1 MKKNFLLIVLGLLFS
16 GILFAQDKKKIERDI
31 EFHGHRG
38 ARGLMPE
45 NTIPAFIKAI
55 DLGVTA
61 VELDV
66 VVSSDR
72 LVVVSHDHYFSKTFC
87 ITPNG
92 DKIKNENKHILYKKK
107 YDEIIEYD
115 CGCVGHPKYP
125 HQKKISAYKPLL
137 TEVIDTIESY
147 IIAHKKTPVIYNIE
161 IKTKGTKYHPPTL
174 DFVKIVHNAIASR
187 GIEDRVI
194 IQSFNHNVLGIVKKE
209 MPLVKTLLLVLNLRT
224 VKGNL
229 KKLGFVPNYYSPY
242 YRLVSKRTIKR
253 AHDRG
258 MKLVTWTVNKEK
270 KIHKLIDNGV
280 DGIMT
285 DYPNLINELNLK

>member
-147 IIAHKKTPVIYNIE
+147 IIAH
-161 IKTKGTKYHPPTL
+161 
-174 DFVKIVHNAIASR
+174 IASR